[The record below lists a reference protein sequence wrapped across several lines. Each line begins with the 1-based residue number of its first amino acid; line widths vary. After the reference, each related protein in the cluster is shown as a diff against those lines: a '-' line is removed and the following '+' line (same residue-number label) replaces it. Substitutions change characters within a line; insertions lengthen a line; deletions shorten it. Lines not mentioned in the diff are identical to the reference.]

1 IISADITFYED
12 SNGKPGAEIS
22 SITELDPSSTTSIG
36 SEFGFDVKNAV
47 FEFEEEVEF
56 EGQAG
61 EAIYWVGIQIEYNG
75 ENSYMEVT
83 TNMNTPN
90 EIYYYDSDQSRWVGS
105 SEPDADG
112 GFDEA
117 ADGVIAFYGE
127 CIELEGC
134 SGEPEAGEI
143 AGEEDFEVCENGSFS
158 LYTTGTTQA
167 SGLLFQWQQKGENEE
182 DWTDIEDAD
191 GPTLQMIS
199 GISEDTEFRL
209 IVECEASEESDTT
222 EAFLVSVTPASEC
235 YCIPGS
241 TNSSYYINNFTTS
254 DGIDNI
260 NNTSSGF
267 SEGGYGDFTNMILS
281 QENTGEVSFEAD
293 IEGGTAGF
301 RIWVDWNNDG
311 DFSSDEVVYQS
322 SSYSANHSGTFT
334 IPEEATAG
342 EKRMRMVSHWLDSSG
357 NIDPCETNFTY
368 GEFEDYTLNVIELE
382 DCEGTPTAGT
392 PEESEIEICAGIAF
406 TVEVS
411 DA

>member
-1 IISADITFYED
+1 MREITKSNVKQKWLDKKRPLFIILFLTMLWSYAQTEKKSMLYSDNNLILSDITVQNDFNIPINTGYITNGLDEDCNQITPSNGVENGYGNLHLLEFANDIEINAGESFVLDSLDFNYMVEPGSDIISADITFYED

-143 AGEEDFEVCENGSFS
+143 A
-158 LYTTGTTQA
+158 
-167 SGLLFQWQQKGENEE
+167 
-182 DWTDIEDAD
+182 
-191 GPTLQMIS
+191 
-199 GISEDTEFRL
+199 
-209 IVECEASEESDTT
+209 
-222 EAFLVSVTPASEC
+222 
-235 YCIPGS
+235 
-241 TNSSYYINNFTTS
+241 
-254 DGIDNI
+254 
-260 NNTSSGF
+260 
-267 SEGGYGDFTNMILS
+267 
-281 QENTGEVSFEAD
+281 
-293 IEGGTAGF
+293 
-301 RIWVDWNNDG
+301 
-311 DFSSDEVVYQS
+311 
-322 SSYSANHSGTFT
+322 
-334 IPEEATAG
+334 
-342 EKRMRMVSHWLDSSG
+342 
-357 NIDPCETNFTY
+357 
-368 GEFEDYTLNVIELE
+368 
-382 DCEGTPTAGT
+382 
-392 PEESEIEICAGIAF
+392 
-406 TVEVS
+406 
-411 DA
+411 